1 VVVEQWARH
10 RQAWESAVQ
19 EKIVGTVMPVL
30 ELSLDPGESIFAE
43 SGELSWMTESIAMAT
58 TTQTGG
64 AGGMLGALKRVTGGS
79 SLFMTAYMARDAPG
93 MVAFAAKLPGQIF
106 PVDVNPQ
113 PGAGFRAHR
122 HAFIAGTH
130 GVQLSLGFQQRLGAG
145 IFGGDGFR
153 LQAIN
158 GQGRAWIELSGEV
171 VVYDLVPGQTLRV
184 HPGHVGLFQE
194 SIDFGITTIKGIKN
208 KLFGGDGVF
217 LATLTGP
224 GRVWL
229 QSLPISRLAHALAE
243 YGVGGAVEGGAAAG
257 VAASVMRGV
266 FKG

>member
-1 VVVEQWARH
+1 M
-10 RQAWESAVQ
+10 Q

-30 ELSLDPGESIFAE
+30 ELTLDPGESIFAE

-64 AGGMLGALKRVTGGS
+64 GGGAMGALKRMAGGS
-79 SLFMTAYMARDAPG
+79 SLFMTAYMAQGAPG

-106 PVDVNPQ
+106 PIDVTPQ
-113 PGAGFRAHR
+113 PGAGYRAHR
-122 HAFIAGTH
+122 HAFVAGTH
-130 GVQLSLGFQQRLGAG
+130 GVQLSIGFQQRLGAG

-153 LQAIN
+153 LQAIS
-158 GQGRAWIELSGEV
+158 GQGRAWIELSGEI
-171 VVYDLVPGQTLRV
+171 VVYDLVPGQTMRV

-194 SIDFGITTIKGIKN
+194 SVNFGITTVPGIRN

-229 QSLPISRLAHALAE
+229 QSLPLARLAHALGE
-243 YGVGGAVEGGAAAG
+243 YGAVQGAEAGAAGG
-257 VAASVMRGV
+257 VAASVMRGI